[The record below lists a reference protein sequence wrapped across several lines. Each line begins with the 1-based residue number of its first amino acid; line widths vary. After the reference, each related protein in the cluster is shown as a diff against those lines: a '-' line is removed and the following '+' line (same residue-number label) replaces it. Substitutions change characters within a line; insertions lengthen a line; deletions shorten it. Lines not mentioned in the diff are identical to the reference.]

1 MRLWLVDPKLL
12 CRKHLLGEHVEC
24 HMFVGAINKGTS
36 MNGYVQNGLLNG
48 PELFTRHEELAA
60 EIERR
65 GYNHKSP
72 LAKLT
77 GSATD
82 LRGYIN
88 KDINLRELARRCE
101 ECRKL
106 QEIERNNNE

>member
-24 HMFVGAINKGTS
+24 HMFVGALNKGKS
-36 MNGYVQNGLLNG
+36 VKGFLRNGLFHG
-48 PELFTRHEELAA
+48 PALKNRHEELAA

-72 LAKLT
+72 LADLNIDPYDFVGYVNAKYNLIELG
-77 GSATD
+77 GSHM
-82 LRGYIN
+82 
-88 KDINLRELARRCE
+88 
-101 ECRKL
+101 
-106 QEIERNNNE
+106 